1 MTKKIDTTQF
11 VKKAKEIHGD
21 KYDYSEI
28 NYVKASGKVIII
40 CQKHGVFLQ
49 QANLHLTGSGCA
61 KCGHATSALLQRTN
75 KEEFIK
81 KATKKHGNKYDYSK
95 VEYINCKEKVI
106 IICKEHGEFLQSP
119 DNHLYGG
126 CTICAFKSIS
136 DSKRKPMNEFIESA
150 IKIHGDM
157 YDYSKVVYIRSIE
170 KIIIICKEHG
180 EFLQEAN
187 SHLAGHKCKKC
198 AFKSISDNLRSNNE
212 SFIIKANKVH
222 ENKYDYSK
230 VNYSENGRIPVI
242 IICKEHGEFLQSPNK
257 HLYGNG
263 CKKCSII
270 KRGICLKHSNE
281 SFIIKANKVHENK
294 YDYSKVNYSEN
305 GRIPVIIICKEH
317 GDFIQK
323 PQDHLSGNGC
333 QKCCHKKYSKSSI
346 LYLNFISKLRNIKI
360 QHGENASEYTITGTK
375 FKADGYCEE
384 TNTIYEFH
392 GTHYHGD
399 PRLCNPTDYS
409 YFGKKFGELYKK
421 TLEREQQIRDL
432 GYNLIVIWE
441 HDWNKIN
448 KSIKTIQRIFKSI
461 NQII

>member
-263 CKKCSII
+263 CKKC
-270 KRGICLKHSNE
+270 
-281 SFIIKANKVHENK
+281 
-294 YDYSKVNYSEN
+294 
-305 GRIPVIIICKEH
+305 
-317 GDFIQK
+317 
-323 PQDHLSGNGC
+323 
-333 QKCCHKKYSKSSI
+333 CHKKYSKSSI